1 MNENRLQ
8 ILCFHLLFI
17 TTFKNEYK
25 GQPMK
30 YNNMTC
36 DT

>member
-8 ILCFHLLFI
+8 LMFSFV
-17 TTFKNEYK
+17 TYNNSYKNEHK
-25 GQPMK
+25 GQQMK

-36 DT
+36 ET